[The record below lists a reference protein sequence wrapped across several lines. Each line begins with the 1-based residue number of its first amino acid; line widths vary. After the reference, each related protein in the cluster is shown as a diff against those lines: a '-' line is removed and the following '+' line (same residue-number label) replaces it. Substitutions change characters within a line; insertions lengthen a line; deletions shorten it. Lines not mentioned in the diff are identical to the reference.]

1 VTGAL
6 SGVVVADFSRVLSG
20 PLATML
26 LGDLGA
32 DVIKVEHPDGGDDT
46 RAWGPPFVDGTSSYY
61 LSANRNK
68 RSVICDLRSDQG
80 KQVALG
86 LIDRADV
93 LVENFRPGTM
103 DRLGLGYDQVNERN
117 PELVYCS
124 ISGFGS
130 GKGRDLPGYDF
141 LVQAVG
147 GLMSITGPEG
157 GEPQK
162 VGVALVD
169 VLTGLHAVIGILAAL
184 HERGTTGRGQRVE
197 LNLLSSLLASL
208 VNQGSSYATAGVVPR
223 SLGNRHPSIVPYESM
238 RGADRSFVVA
248 VGNDKQFRALCSA
261 LGLSS
266 LTDEPRF
273 ARNAQ
278 RVEHREALLAVLAPL
293 FRMREA
299 AYWVELLDEAGV
311 PCGLVNN
318 LPEAYALGAELG
330 LEPLVHIAGDGDQR
344 SVTQLANPITLSA
357 APVSY
362 RRPPPR
368 HGEHT
373 QDVLDWLATT
383 RTRMAAGGSASPG
396 AEVEVEV
403 EGPVHEGSHHG

>member
-20 PLATML
+20 PLGTML
-26 LGDLGA
+26 LGDFGA

-61 LSANRNK
+61 LSSNRNK
-68 RSVICDLRSDQG
+68 RSVVCDLRSEQG
-80 KQVALG
+80 KQVALS

-103 DRLGLGYDQVNERN
+103 DRLGLGYEQVNERN
-117 PELVYCS
+117 PGLVYCS

-147 GLMSITGPEG
+147 GLMSITGPEE

-169 VLTGLHAVIGILAAL
+169 VLTGLHAAIGVLAAL
-184 HERGTTGRGQRVE
+184 HERGATGRGQWVQV
-197 LNLLSSLLASL
+197 NLLSSLLASL

-223 SLGNRHPSIVPYESM
+223 ALGNRHPSIVPYETM
-238 RGADRSFVVA
+238 RAADRSFVVA
-248 VGNDKQFRALCSA
+248 VGNDKQFHALCSA
-261 LGLSS
+261 LGLPS
-266 LTDEPRF
+266 LADEPHF

-293 FRMREA
+293 FRTREA
-299 AYWVELLDEAGV
+299 SHWVELLDKAGV
-311 PCGLVNN
+311 PCGLVNDF
-318 LPEAYALGAELG
+318 PEAYALGAELG
-330 LEPLVHIAGDGDQR
+330 LQPLVEMAGDAGR
-344 SVTQLANPITLSA
+344 PVTQLANPITLSA
-357 APVSY
+357 TPVSY

-373 QDVLDWLATT
+373 QDVLDWLATMPT
-383 RTRMAAGGSASPG
+383 RAAADSSAAPTN
-396 AEVEVEV
+396 VPVPM
-403 EGPVHEGSHHG
+403 PVHEDSHDG

>member
-68 RSVICDLRSDQG
+68 RSVVCDLRSEQG

-103 DRLGLGYDQVNERN
+103 ERLGLGYGQVNERN
-117 PELVYCS
+117 PALVYCS

-169 VLTGLHAVIGILAAL
+169 VLTGLHAVIGIVAAL
-184 HERGTTGRGQRVE
+184 HERGSTGRGQRVE

-208 VNQGSSYATAGVVPR
+208 VNQGSSFATAGVAPR
-223 SLGNRHPSIVPYESM
+223 ALGNRHPSIVPYETM

-248 VGNDKQFRALCSA
+248 VGNDKQFRSLCSA
-261 LGLSS
+261 LGLPS
-266 LTDEPRF
+266 LADEPRF

-278 RVEHREALLAVLAPL
+278 RVEHREALLGMLAPL
-293 FRMREA
+293 FSRREA
-299 AYWVELLDEAGV
+299 AHWVELLDKAGV
-311 PCGLVNN
+311 PCGLVND

-330 LEPLVHIAGDGDQR
+330 LQPLVEMVGDAGR
-344 SVTQLANPITLSA
+344 PVTQLANPITLSA
-357 APVSY
+357 TPVSY
-362 RRPPPR
+362 RRPPPG

-383 RTRMAAGGSASPG
+383 PTRAAADHGAAPTS
-396 AEVEVEV
+396 AEV
-403 EGPVHEGSHHG
+403 PVHEGGHDG